1 MENNRET
8 EKTKTGIGNAPDT
21 GAEGQAPKQ
30 KARPFKHLGVVLR
43 HRHAVLSHCVRAGIP
58 LRGLLHDLSKFSPA
72 EFIPSAK
79 HFDGHRSPNELERQ
93 EYGYSLAWMHH
104 KGRNRHHFEYWTD
117 YDPRTKAMSPVKM
130 PLKFL
135 VEMFCDRVGA
145 SKTYKGK
152 DYTDAAPYEYFA
164 KGKAKDRMHP
174 ETAVQLEKLLV
185 MLRDEGE
192 KKTFRYIRKE
202 LLKKKDY

>member
-1 MENNRET
+1 METARPE
-8 EKTKTGIGNAPDT
+8 EQQKQEYGNH
-21 GAEGQAPKQ
+21 
-30 KARPFKHLGVVLR
+30 PFKHFAVVTR
-43 HRHAVLSHCVRAGIP
+43 HRHAVLRHCVLAGIP
-58 LRGLLHDLSKFSPA
+58 WRGLVHDLSKYSPQ

-79 HFDGHRSPNELERQ
+79 HFVGTRSPNEMERQ

-117 YDPRTKAMSPVKM
+117 YNPKTKAMSPVKM
-130 PLKFL
+130 PLRFL

-145 SKTYKGK
+145 CKIYKGK
-152 DYTDAAPYEYFA
+152 DYSDASALEYFER
-164 KGKAKDRMHP
+164 GKAKDRMHP
-174 ETAVQLEKLLV
+174 ETAALLKKLLV

-202 LLKKKDY
+202 LLKNKDY